1 MISRP
6 LSLYSLC
13 HSRKWGKVATHGPHQ
28 TAQKSS
34 KTTLP
39 LRSDSLVGF
48 PFKENSPLK
57 SGARLPMSALYGSS
71 FPAHASA
78 RTTNHAGEKYGYRTI
93 GTSSERRRQGE
104 TRLLHIFDMARE
116 VAKLCQAASR
126 QNDAACHFPVSAAK
140 VRRALSANSSEK

>member
-13 HSRKWGKVATHGPHQ
+13 HSRKCGKVATHGPHQ

-34 KTTLP
+34 RTTFP

-57 SGARLPMSALYGSS
+57 SGAALPRSALNGSDCSLLSSALSVFVS
-71 FPAHASA
+71 FALSFLVLSAHAGSA
-78 RTTNHAGEKYGYRTI
+78 MH
-93 GTSSERRRQGE
+93 
-104 TRLLHIFDMARE
+104 
-116 VAKLCQAASR
+116 
-126 QNDAACHFPVSAAK
+126 
-140 VRRALSANSSEK
+140 